1 MVEGTNLANMC
12 VVADSADDLKE
23 NLIELFSRTFTSQD
37 INDRATLLMQQ
48 YDNRLICNTL
58 VENIY
63 HK

>member
-1 MVEGTNLANMC
+1 MVEGTNLGDLC
-12 VVADSADDLKE
+12 VVADSADDLKR
-23 NLIELFSRTFTSQD
+23 NLEELFEKSFTTKD
-37 INDRATLLMQQ
+37 INDRVTLLMQQ